1 MINIEVLREIYHSIR
16 QNRVRTILSGFG
28 ISWGILI
35 LVVLLGSGKGL
46 QDAVMNLFSV
56 FAQKSIYVYG
66 GTMSEKYEN
75 KKEGAAV
82 QFDRAFLSPLRNR
95 YPEIAAI
102 SPEAST
108 TLLIQNGPKSGVFR
122 TTGVYAD
129 YMRIKILQVKDGGR
143 LFNRAD
149 MEQERNVAV
158 IGENV
163 AFTLFGNRDALHEY
177 IHIAGLF
184 YKVVGILKNED
195 IFSSAEI
202 NSVYVPFPNYQRNI
216 NGAPEF
222 NAFCLY
228 LTQESDSKAFEES
241 LRNYIARQ
249 LHFSSG
255 DKQALYIAN
264 FETQTSAFES
274 LFKGLR
280 IFIWAVGICFLISG
294 MAGIGNIM
302 FVTVRERTCEI
313 GIRKALGATPKSILV
328 LILTEAVIITTL
340 AGLVGLVAGKGIL
353 LFIDWLLSIAKD
365 HALMQH
371 TSLDAGVAFMA
382 LLVLILAGVMA
393 GAFPAAKASMI
404 TPIEAI
410 QYENRG

>member
-46 QDAVMNLFSV
+46 QEAVMNLFSV

-66 GTMSEKYEN
+66 GTTSEKHEN
-75 KKEGAAV
+75 KREGAAI
-82 QFDRAFLSPLRNR
+82 QFDWAFLSSLRSR

-102 SPEAST
+102 SPETST

-122 TTGVYAD
+122 TTGIHTG

-143 LFNRAD
+143 IFNRAD
-149 MEQERNVAV
+149 MEQERNVAI

-163 AFTLFGNRDALHEY
+163 AFSLFGNRDALHEH

-202 NSVYVPFPNYQRNI
+202 NSIYVPFSNYQRNI

-228 LTQESDSKAFEES
+228 LAQTSDSKVFEES

-249 LHFSSG
+249 LHFLSG
-255 DKQALYIAN
+255 DRQALYIAN

-280 IFIWAVGICFLISG
+280 TFIWAVGICFLISG

-340 AGLVGLVAGKGIL
+340 SGLVGLVIGKGIL
-353 LFIDWLLSIAKD
+353 LFIDWLLSMAKD
-365 HALMQH
+365 NAIMQH
-371 TSLDAGVAFMA
+371 TSLDIGVAFMA
-382 LLVLILAGVMA
+382 LLILVIAGVIA

-404 TPIEAI
+404 APIEAI